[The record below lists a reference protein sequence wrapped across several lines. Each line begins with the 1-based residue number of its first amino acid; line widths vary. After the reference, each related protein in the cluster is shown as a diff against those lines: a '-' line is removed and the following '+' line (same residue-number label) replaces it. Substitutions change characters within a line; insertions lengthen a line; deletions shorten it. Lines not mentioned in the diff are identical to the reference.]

1 MLLLHFL
8 PFSWSRSRCHR
19 NIPSLQ
25 LLKIVK
31 VTLTHLFSVY
41 NFQQL
46 QMFHPK
52 YVQYILI
59 SILTR
64 HQILKARK
72 VEKKRLAEQSC
83 RIKNKNLHHAK
94 CDGCCVTK
102 HLDSHLRGRRA
113 KGIQR
118 NIELATGLEHKN
130 YLGPPQRQFPT
141 VRSMYVILTAD
152 HIAVTLVFKH
162 LAAHWQ
168 VTGILFWLPAKPP
181 CQITFQPSFRQP

>member
-19 NIPSLQ
+19 NIPSLR

-83 RIKNKNLHHAK
+83 RIKKKNKTCTTPSVMGAVLQSTSTH
-94 CDGCCVTK
+94 T
-102 HLDSHLRGRRA
+102 
-113 KGIQR
+113 
-118 NIELATGLEHKN
+118 
-130 YLGPPQRQFPT
+130 
-141 VRSMYVILTAD
+141 YVVGGQKEYKEILN
-152 HIAVTLVFKH
+152 
-162 LAAHWQ
+162 
-168 VTGILFWLPAKPP
+168 
-181 CQITFQPSFRQP
+181 